1 MNSLSTAEQD
11 FLAKKTELQAAQA
24 DEANKRREVATLRQR
39 QHDLQTELAALNQ
52 RLAQASNALAN
63 GDMTS
68 ADYIAL
74 KRSIAD
80 KELECEAASAVF
92 EAQNNALQMLV
103 DHARILAGRLGR
115 HLTDAAAGVK
125 QRALAAS
132 VATGEAHLKL
142 FALAV
147 AAQHLERHPYT
158 GQEKS
163 EQAQLAYRII
173 GEELCKAVFADENEA
188 WLVMVEPSRA
198 RIAIEETIEQAA

>member
-1 MNSLSTAEQD
+1 MNPLSTAEQD
-11 FLAKKTELQAAQA
+11 YLTNKADLQAAQA
-24 DEANKRREVATLRQR
+24 DEANKRREVEMLRQS
-39 QHDLQTELAALNQ
+39 QHDLQMELAALNQ
-52 RLAQASNALAN
+52 RLAKASNALAN

-115 HLTDAAAGVK
+115 HLTAAAAGVK
-125 QRALAAS
+125 QRELAAS
-132 VATGEAHLKL
+132 VAAGEAHLKL

-147 AAQHLERHPYT
+147 AAHHLESHPYT
-158 GQEKS
+158 GQEKF

-173 GEELCKAVFADENEA
+173 GEELCKAVFADDTAA
-188 WLVMVEPSRA
+188 WLFMVELSRA
-198 RIAIEETIEQAA
+198 RIAIEEIISQAA